1 MFIGFARFDLRLPQA
16 TSLKDKR
23 SVIRTL
29 SSMLHQKFRC
39 AFAEV
44 EHQDLRQR
52 AAIGVS
58 VISATNYHAR
68 QVLSEIGRHV
78 ETHPGVEVITS
89 TVDVLSEEDFES

>member
-1 MFIGFARFDLRLPQA
+1 MFIGFARYDLRLSGA

-23 SVIRTL
+23 TVIRTL

-44 EHQDLRQR
+44 DHQDLRQR

-58 VISATNYHAR
+58 VISATSYHAR
-68 QVLSEIGRHV
+68 QVLSEISRRV
-78 ETHPGVEVITS
+78 ETHPGVEVIDAS
-89 TVDVLSEEDFES
+89 VDVLSIEDLR